1 MNTRA
6 AKHNAISSNSIE
18 VSPAVAKSFS
28 WSVALAVAAATT
40 VESAPTISSNTS
52 LFFDE
57 SPPAGAVAAPSSW
70 SVALAVEAAT
80 TVEPAPMISST
91 ISLFFDAVH
100 VATGSFYAKHTMDV
114 VVHEHFIH
122 RICPD
127 CVLAC
132 TKPTLLSLID

>member
-1 MNTRA
+1 MEYLLILSRYLQRSRNLLLGARRWWLW
-6 AKHNAISSNSIE
+6 KQRL
-18 VSPAVAKSFS
+18 P
-28 WSVALAVAAATT
+28 WSQHPRFLATY
-40 VESAPTISSNTS
+40 IS

>member
-40 VESAPTISSNTS
+40 VKS
-52 LFFDE
+52 
-57 SPPAGAVAAPSSW
+57 
-70 SVALAVEAAT
+70 
-80 TVEPAPMISST
+80 APMISST
-91 ISLFFDAVH
+91 VSLFFDAVH

-122 RICPD
+122 RICPN
-127 CVLAC
+127 CVLA
-132 TKPTLLSLID
+132 